1 MPRRGV
7 RVRPGAAW
15 RCGRRG
21 RGRGGGCGIR
31 GPARVGRWRGR
42 RVHGRGGGRWRR
54 KSLPVA
60 QGGGAP
66 GHAATSRP
74 VAAQSLGPRRVRR
87 AEGGRG
93 AIRLHVAGDGGPWQM
108 TRGCPRYPHPAG
120 ERAARDGGKPQPRS

>member
-31 GPARVGRWRGR
+31 GPARAGRWRGR

-54 KSLPVA
+54 RSLPVA
-60 QGGGAP
+60 QGDGVP
-66 GHAATSRP
+66 GHAATSRS
-74 VAAQSLGPRRVRR
+74 VAAQCLGPRRVHL
-87 AEGGRG
+87 AGGERG
-93 AIRLHVAGDGGPWQM
+93 VTRLHVAGDGGPWQM

-120 ERAARDGGKPQPRS
+120 ERAASDGVKHPPRS